1 MIPLPRREA
10 PWAATALREL
20 RYSALNRSGQ
30 MAWAVAAPLSQGGAK
45 RLRSKCL
52 AGLREEAAGYK
63 SRAVDAGSGL
73 HYDVGISL
81 LMGGLTYLLASWS
94 IGRLIQL
101 RRPDGI
107 DIAVALAALFAAW
120 FCVDGVYVLY
130 HGFVGNR
137 MDREGNFRASLPLYF
152 LAGMI
157 WLYRGSLSELRRDLI
172 RRIPRT

>member
-10 PWAATALREL
+10 PWSATALREL
-20 RYSALNRSGQ
+20 RRPWKLVTFALGLG
-30 MAWAVAAPLSQGGAK
+30 WLLYGA
-45 RLRSKCL
+45 LYYDI
-52 AGLREEAAGYK
+52 A
-63 SRAVDAGSGL
+63 DW
-73 HYDVGISL
+73 DVGISL

-107 DIAVALAALFAAW
+107 GLAVALAALFAAW

-130 HGFVGNR
+130 HDLAGNR
-137 MDREGNFRASLPLYF
+137 IDREGNFRASLPLYF

-157 WLYRGSLSELRRDLI
+157 WFYRGSLAELRRDLI